1 MSSRA
6 KRITNPGAV
15 LAFPWSKTGGAPR
28 VESAEGE
35 ITEGAAFQAQLA
47 AVDRDAFARGFAEG
61 ETAAAAAA
69 AQQGEGLL
77 RQLAAALQDAVTAR
91 TDMIRRTERQMVELA
106 LTLAQR
112 IVQREIAADQSVLLA
127 MARSAIDKLGEETRV
142 TVRLN
147 PEDYE
152 AIGGERMPQLGTS
165 VTVVADA
172 KVERSGCRID
182 SENGTLDAGVDA
194 QIQELGRGLL
204 GDDAQP
210 SVLSNVA

>member
-15 LAFPWSKTGGAPR
+15 LAFPWSRTGGAPR
-28 VESAEGE
+28 VETGAGDL
-35 ITEGAAFQAQLA
+35 TAGAAFQAQLA
-47 AVDRDAFARGFAEG
+47 AVDRDAHARGFAEG
-61 ETAAAAAA
+61 ETAGAAAA
-69 AQQGEGLL
+69 AQQGDGLL
-77 RQLAAALQDAVTAR
+77 RQLTQALQDTVTAR

-106 LTLAQR
+106 VTLAQR

-127 MARSAIDKLGEETRV
+127 MARSAIERLGQETRV

-147 PEDYE
+147 PEDFE
-152 AIGGERMPQLGTS
+152 AVGAGSMPQLGTS

-182 SENGTLDAGVDA
+182 SELGTLDAGVDA

>member
-15 LAFPWSKTGGAPR
+15 LAFPWNKTGGAPR
-28 VESAEGE
+28 VEAGAEAP
-35 ITEGAAFQAQLA
+35 EGAAFQAQLA
-47 AVDRDAFARGFAEG
+47 AVDRDAYARGFSEG
-61 ETAAAAAA
+61 ETAGAASA
-69 AQQGEGLL
+69 AQQGEGML
-77 RQLAAALQDAVTAR
+77 RPLAEALQGTVTAR
-91 TDMIRRTERQMVELA
+91 ADMIRRTERQMVELA
-106 LTLAQR
+106 VTLAQR
-112 IVQREIAADQSVLLA
+112 IVQREIATDQTVLLS
-127 MARSAIDKLGEETRV
+127 MARSAIDKLGTETRI

-152 AIGGERMPQLGTS
+152 AIGGDRMPQLGTS

-172 KVERSGCRID
+172 KVERTGCRID
-182 SENGTLDAGVDA
+182 SELGTLDAGVDA

>member
-15 LAFPWSKTGGAPR
+15 LAFPWNRTGGAPR
-28 VESAEGE
+28 IEAGANPA
-35 ITEGAAFQAQLA
+35 EGAAFQTQLA
-47 AVDRDAFARGFAEG
+47 AVDRDAHARGFAEG
-61 ETAAAAAA
+61 EAAGASA
-69 AQQGEGLL
+69 AQQGEGVL
-77 RQLAAALQDAVTAR
+77 RQLTQALQDVVTAR

-106 LTLAQR
+106 VTLAQR
-112 IVQREIAADQSVLLA
+112 IVQREIATDQSVLLA
-127 MARSAIDKLGEETRV
+127 MARSAIDRLGQETRV

-152 AIGGERMPQLGTS
+152 AVGGDRMPQLGTS
-165 VTVVADA
+165 VTVVADG

-182 SENGTLDAGVDA
+182 SELGSLDAGVDA

-210 SVLSNVA
+210 SALSNVA